1 MVPGQAVDRSQIKLR
16 AQIKAAEKEQE
27 DALAAMA
34 ELSSK
39 LAESHAR
46 LARLRKQKDYVD
58 KKAHAQSVALDKEL
72 DREEA
77 EEAARLVASSSNADS
92 VAPPPSGSLAPG
104 VDFNDFLDLQ

>member
-1 MVPGQAVDRSQIKLR
+1 
-16 AQIKAAEKEQE
+16 
-27 DALAAMA
+27 MA

-58 KKAHAQSVALDKEL
+58 KKADVQSALLDEEL

-77 EEAARLVASSSNADS
+77 EEAALRAATNGSAGVESSSDTG
-92 VAPPPSGSLAPG
+92 VPPSGSLVPG
-104 VDFNDFLDLQ
+104 VDFDDFLDLQRGVSPSAFVGFDFGSPRSGQGS